1 MLFSDIKDIKDCPWR
16 WSRKSPSKEEI
27 YHVIQY
33 LEAKEIP
40 RDTFLEFGAG
50 ISTWYF
56 SQLGF
61 TQYVCVEDYESALI
75 QVRKHLPNVKIVSK
89 WVDIPVQKYR
99 YVFVDSHVGGDAGKY
114 DRYKTLEYA
123 LKNGLIMDDA
133 IVIAHDH
140 APFPEGDLSYR
151 NVTNGWYGVINKY
164 GWNLVKQIPLR
175 RSFAIY
181 EKNMLITK

>member
-1 MLFSDIKDIKDCPWR
+1 MLLEDIKTCPWR

-27 YHVIQY
+27 YHVIRY
-33 LEAKEIP
+33 LENEGLP

-56 SQLGF
+56 FQLGF
-61 TQYVCVEDYESALI
+61 SQYVAVEDYEAAL
-75 QVRKHLPNVKIVSK
+75 VMVKEYLPSVKVIAK
-89 WVDIPVQKYR
+89 WTDIPVQKYR
-99 YVFVDSHVGGDAGKY
+99 YVFVDSHVGGDANKY

-123 LKNGLIMDDA
+123 LRNELVMDDG
-133 IVIAHDH
+133 IIIAHDH
-140 APFPEGDLSYR
+140 KPIPEGDFSYK
-151 NVTNGWYGVINKY
+151 NITTAWYGVINKY

-181 EKNMLITK
+181 KKIFNLSLK